1 MFGLIDPKLMDNI
14 FSIILNKGD
23 INQIIKD
30 LENYEV
36 SQICDEMTIYL
47 KDKMLSK
54 DTKFDLL
61 LFDRFLGF

>member
-1 MFGLIDPKLMDNI
+1 MDNI

-47 KDKMLSK
+47 KIKC
-54 DTKFDLL
+54 
-61 LFDRFLGF
+61 